1 LPTYPSTGSGL
12 HYPHGAIL
20 LLSETMNFTPAD
32 LVSQIKDDYL
42 AYSMSVIVG
51 RAIPALTDGLKPAQR
66 RVLTAMRG
74 LNLKP
79 DGKYMKSARVD
90 GETSGK
96 YHPHGGAYGVMVTL
110 AAPWNNNLPLID
122 GQGNWGSSVDG
133 AAASR
138 YTECKLTPFANDC
151 LLADS
156 ETWQTA
162 DNYDG
167 SLQEPIELNVRVPLV
182 LLNGQEGIGVG
193 FATKIPP
200 HSLRDICDA
209 VTKGSLLTPSFP
221 SGCDIINDE
230 GLDSYQKTGTG
241 TLRLRAKCEITAEG
255 TGKRTKT
262 IATFTN
268 LPAGTNPEKIGQQI
282 KDALDKGNVTGITA
296 VSDQSDLTGDR
307 LAVTLKTGTDSQLA
321 IRQLYHYTDLDTKY
335 SARLLVVDGTKPV
348 ELNPSELIARWSLWR
363 LGRLG
368 ACFQFELD
376 KSESRLEIIRGY
388 LKAIGKI
395 DTVIKIIKASA
406 SPKEAL
412 IELVSNR
419 TLKFTADQARAIL
432 EMKLRALTNLDSE
445 ELAQEEGSL
454 TARIDELKEL
464 IGNEK
469 ARKTYMLKEIKEIG
483 VRYGE
488 ERRSE
493 LIGIPEGIAVEKKT
507 SGQAPAK
514 PRFIK
519 IDMKKGVAEQAKGP
533 RGCLVVE
540 RSEKVI
546 TLTQDGTLKKLP
558 ANYKG
563 PLGEG
568 YSPVMLAKKETEVK
582 ERSYLM
588 VFTLG
593 DQLKAMAIAGEDL
606 TKATSKGKQALPAG
620 ATMLYFG
627 EGSYVVPWASTRK
640 KKVELFPVTT
650 KAGKPGGKGIKVA
663 SLDEVK
669 T

>member
-1 LPTYPSTGSGL
+1 MDTT
-12 HYPHGAIL
+12 
-20 LLSETMNFTPAD
+20 TN
-32 LVSQIKDDYL
+32 LVSQIQSDYL

-66 RVLTAMRG
+66 RVLTAMKWLG
-74 LNLKP
+74 LRP
-79 DGKYMKSARVD
+79 DGKYMKSARVE
-90 GETSGK
+90 GETMGK
-96 YHPHGGAYGVMVTL
+96 LHPHSGAYGVMVTL

-122 GQGNWGSSVDG
+122 GHGNWGSSVDG

-138 YTECKLTPFANDC
+138 YTECRLTPFSHDC

-156 ETWQTA
+156 ETWQTT

-167 SLQEPIELNVRVPLV
+167 SLQEPTELNVRVPLV

-209 VTKGSLLTPSFP
+209 VTKNTPLTPSFP
-221 SGCDIINDE
+221 TGCDVINDD
-230 GLDSYQKTGTG
+230 GLTDYQRTGMG
-241 TLRLRAKCEITAEG
+241 TLRLRARCEITTEG
-255 TGKRTKT
+255 TGKRAKT
-262 IATFTN
+262 VATFTN

-282 KDALDKGNVTGITA
+282 KDGLDKGNIVGVTA
-296 VSDQSDLTGDR
+296 VNDQSDLTGDR
-307 LAVTLKTGTDSQLA
+307 LAITAKSGTDITLLQ
-321 IRQLYHYTDLDTKY
+321 RQLYHYSDLDTKY
-335 SARLLVVDGTKPV
+335 SARLLVVDGLKPV
-348 ELNPSELIARWSLWR
+348 ELSPSELIARWTTWR
-363 LGRLG
+363 LDRLG
-368 ACFQFELD
+368 VAFRFDLD
-376 KSESRLEIIRGY
+376 KSETRLEIVRGY
-388 LKAIGKI
+388 LKAIDKI
-395 DTVIKIIKASA
+395 DAVIKVIKASA

-419 TLKFTADQARAIL
+419 SLKFTGDQARAIL
-432 EMKLRALTNLDSE
+432 EMKLRALTNLDSK
-445 ELAQEEGSL
+445 ELLAEEGSL
-454 TARIDELKEL
+454 VTRIEELKEL
-464 IGNEK
+464 ISNDK
-469 ARKTYMLKEIKEIG
+469 ARKSYMLKEIKAIG
-483 VRYGE
+483 VRHGE
-488 ERRSE
+488 ARRSA
-493 LIGIPEGIAVEKKT
+493 LIDPPEGLTIEKGSSRT
-507 SGQAPAK
+507 APSAPK
-514 PRFIK
+514 PKFLK
-519 IDMKKGVAEQAKGP
+519 IDMKKGTVEQAKGP

-568 YSPVMLAKKETEVK
+568 YSPVMLAKKETDVK

-627 EGSYVVPWASTRK
+627 EGPYIVPWTSTRK

-650 KAGKPGGKGIKVA
+650 KQGKPGGKGIKVA
-663 SLDEVK
+663 TISEVSV
-669 T
+669 